1 MAFQFNGEQV
11 CSRCGHKYEWMTIPR
26 PDHGEYVSFRMD
38 LTKSNV
44 KNCTRIN
51 QTNHYCVEIGCP
63 ECGKRDF
70 VEVVRE

>member
-1 MAFQFNGEQV
+1 MAFQFKGEQV
-11 CSRCGHKYEWMTIPR
+11 CSGCGHKYEWKFTQPER
-26 PDHGEYVSFRMD
+26 GEAVFLSYNP
-38 LTKSNV
+38 TKSNV

-51 QTNHYCVEIGCP
+51 MTNHYCVEIGCP